1 MNKIITCI
9 RGGIGNQLFCYAAA
23 RRLALV
29 NNAELVI
36 DDVTSFIRE
45 YKYRRKYML
54 NKFHISARKAM
65 LNERMEPF
73 AKYRRGLAKFVARRQ
88 PFYLRRYLEE
98 EGLDFDYR
106 LLDFKIRGVV
116 YLDGYWQS
124 EGYFK
129 DIEQIIRED
138 LRIIPPEDEINQHMA
153 EQIRQRNSVALHVR
167 WFDAPGTE
175 IVSHNASAIYY
186 RCAVVEIE
194 RSVNNPHFFVFSD
207 DSVSARSFLKLSE
220 DQVTYVEHNC
230 DDENAYADLWLMAQC
245 KHFIIAN
252 STFSWWGAW
261 LGREEKKIVVAPN
274 MKIDGKASWGFKGLI
289 PREWIRI

>member
-9 RGGIGNQLFCYAAA
+9 KGGIGNQLFCYAAA

-116 YLDGYWQS
+116 HQS
-124 EGYFK
+124 
-129 DIEQIIRED
+129 
-138 LRIIPPEDEINQHMA
+138 
-153 EQIRQRNSVALHVR
+153 
-167 WFDAPGTE
+167 
-175 IVSHNASAIYY
+175 
-186 RCAVVEIE
+186 
-194 RSVNNPHFFVFSD
+194 
-207 DSVSARSFLKLSE
+207 
-220 DQVTYVEHNC
+220 
-230 DDENAYADLWLMAQC
+230 
-245 KHFIIAN
+245 
-252 STFSWWGAW
+252 GA
-261 LGREEKKIVVAPN
+261 KV
-274 MKIDGKASWGFKGLI
+274 D
-289 PREWIRI
+289 